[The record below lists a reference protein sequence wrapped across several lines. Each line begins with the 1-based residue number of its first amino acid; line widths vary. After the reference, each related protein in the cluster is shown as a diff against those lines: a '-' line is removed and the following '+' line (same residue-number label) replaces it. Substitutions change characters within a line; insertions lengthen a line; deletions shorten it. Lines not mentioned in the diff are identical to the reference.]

1 MRHSKHPIGFSFI
14 GELAGSLR
22 QTVGRLGLIALVI
35 AATGCGGGGGSDTPR
50 FQETRVNGVAGIR
63 DNTTGLVWAKTFPTT
78 APTYSRLPYASEL
91 LRLVHTTS
99 VSERDTTFSF
109 AFSATNPPFKL
120 ADAAPAPSVWA
131 VDVGGYFSNDLSD
144 NVPPGALLSKG
155 ATDLTNQ
162 WYLLFTAANAGPSY
176 PLSVSGD
183 VVYSD
188 PENRL
193 MWRRCVEGTTWNA
206 TAGQCSDGTA
216 TSYTHAQALS
226 QAQAARYGGYSDWR
240 LPTVLELQYLLKL
253 DSTTGPYISASAFK
267 DVNTKVNWTT
277 DPVDPPFRT
286 ATQATTNTHWTVD
299 FVRGETNFLTFDNEP
314 GLLLLVRSR
323 W

>member
-35 AATGCGGGGGSDTPR
+35 AAAGCGGGGGSDTPR
-50 FQETRVNGVAGIR
+50 FQETSVNGVVGIR

-99 VSERDTTFSF
+99 VSERNATFSF
-109 AFSATNPPFKL
+109 AFSSSNPPFTL
-120 ADAAPAPSVWA
+120 AEAAPVQSGTARVWA
-131 VDVGGYFSNDLSD
+131 VDVGGYFSADF
-144 NVPPGALLSKG
+144 PAGTLLSQ
-155 ATDLTNQ
+155 AQTDPAKQ
-162 WYLLFTAANAGPSY
+162 WYLLFSAASVAPSY
-176 PLSVSGD
+176 PLSVSND

-188 PENRL
+188 PESRL

-206 TAGQCSDGTA
+206 STQQCSDGA
-216 TSYTHAQALS
+216 AASYTHDQAIS
-226 QAQAARYGGYSDWR
+226 QAQAARYGGYSNWR
-240 LPTVLELQYLLKL
+240 IPTLLELQYLLAL
-253 DSTTGPYISASAFK
+253 DNTAGPYISASAFK
-267 DVNTKVNWTT
+267 DVNTQVDWVN
-277 DPVDPPFRT
+277 VQAFRT

-299 FVRGETNFLTFDNEP
+299 FRLGEVVPITSDTAPLP
-314 GLLLLVRSR
+314 LLLVRSR